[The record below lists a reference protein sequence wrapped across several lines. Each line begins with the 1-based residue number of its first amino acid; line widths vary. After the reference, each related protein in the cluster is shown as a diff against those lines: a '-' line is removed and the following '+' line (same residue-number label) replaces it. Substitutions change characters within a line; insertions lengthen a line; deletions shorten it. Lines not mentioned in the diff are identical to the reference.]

1 VKIVVDASVALKWV
15 LNEPDKDAA
24 DALMRDELLAPDLL
38 RIEAANAL
46 WAFQRRGGMTADE
59 VQDRLALLVASPV
72 RFASHAQDVDQAL
85 SIACRLSHPVY
96 DCVYLAL
103 AMREQ
108 ATMVT
113 ADKRFLAAVAAAPE
127 FSGFVRSLT

>member
-1 VKIVVDASVALKWV
+1 LRIVVDASVALKWV

-24 DALMRDELLAPDLL
+24 DALMGDELFAPDLL

-72 RFASHAQDVDQAL
+72 RFSSQPQDVDQAL
-85 SIACRLSHPVY
+85 SIACRLKHPVY

-103 AMREQ
+103 AMRER

-113 ADKRFLAAVAAAPE
+113 ADKRFLAAVAVAPDLA
-127 FSGFVRSLT
+127 SFVRPLT

>member
-1 VKIVVDASVALKWV
+1 MRLVIDASVALKWV

-24 DALMRDELLAPDLL
+24 DALMRDDLFAPDLL

-46 WAFQRRGGMTADE
+46 WAIQRRGGMTADE
-59 VQDRLALLVASPV
+59 VQNRLALLVASPV
-72 RFASHAQDVDQAL
+72 RFSSYPDDVDEAL
-85 SIACRLSHPVY
+85 SIACRLKHPVY

-103 AMREQ
+103 AIRER

-113 ADKRFLAAVAAAPE
+113 ADKRFLAALAAAPDL
-127 FSGFVRSLT
+127 SGFVRPLT

>member
-1 VKIVVDASVALKWV
+1 MRIVVDASVALKWV

-24 DALMRDELLAPDLL
+24 DALMLEELFAPDLL

-72 RFASHAQDVDQAL
+72 RFSSQSQDVDQAL
-85 SIACRLSHPVY
+85 SIACRLNHPVY

-103 AMREQ
+103 AIRER
-108 ATMVT
+108 AIVVT
-113 ADKRFLAAVAAAPE
+113 ADKRFLTAVAAAPDL
-127 FSGFVRSLT
+127 FGFVRPLT